1 MATDA
6 TVPRHIEVTETM
18 VRLYVFLANYL
29 DRCLGESA
37 RQTYPEEELQ
47 AHLASTL
54 SKLSEILAINRVV
67 KAKVEKECDQIL
79 ALGAACLKAG
89 GGGGALTDDI
99 KAARS
104 VLQSK
109 MIALSDVL
117 AVFRSI

>member
-1 MATDA
+1 MPTDVV
-6 TVPRHIEVTETM
+6 VPRHIEVTEMM

-29 DRCLGESA
+29 DRCVNESA

-47 AHLASTL
+47 AHLTETVER
-54 SKLSEILAINRVV
+54 LSEILSINRVV
-67 KAKVEKECDQIL
+67 KAKVEKECDEIL
-79 ALGAACLKAG
+79 ALGSACLKAG
-89 GGGGALTDDI
+89 GGGAMADDI
-99 KAARS
+99 RAARA